1 VLADWELPL
10 NHLRALYPASRRPS
24 PKVRALI
31 DFLVAEY
38 QPVPPWDRDLL
49 AAAVLGP

>member
-1 VLADWELPL
+1 M
-10 NHLRALYPASRRPS
+10 S

-38 QPVPPWDRDLL
+38 QPVPPWDREL
-49 AAAVLGP
+49 AAAGFFS